1 MLFIITWK
9 VGLSIMEREDFK
21 NDVDDSDTCDDELIL
36 ALSSHSRG
44 GRFCF
49 VITPVYEVYF
59 SK

>member
-1 MLFIITWK
+1 
-9 VGLSIMEREDFK
+9 MEREDFK